1 MGLSFHVYKVVK
13 FRKLRR
19 RGEIVLQAS
28 SDNAGEDDGDDVG
41 DGEGGDWFTFAH
53 CIFNIAFFSTEMYL
67 QSFGTIVKWPE
78 DERRSG
84 FLAFHTNQSS
94 HPPPHPPT
102 LETLRRAVDW
112 SLWRPTSN
120 PSKFTRL
127 THSGGG
133 KQQTHASEGVREE
146 GEDVDRHG
154 DGGGHLHQPHVHGPR
169 LWPPLLCQ
177 ERLV

>member
-1 MGLSFHVYKVVK
+1 
-13 FRKLRR
+13 
-19 RGEIVLQAS
+19 
-28 SDNAGEDDGDDVG
+28 
-41 DGEGGDWFTFAH
+41 
-53 CIFNIAFFSTEMYL
+53 MYL

-94 HPPPHPPT
+94 PPPHPPT

-133 KQQTHASEGVREE
+133 KQQTHASEGVGEE

-169 LWPPLLCQ
+169 LWPPVLCQ